1 MRPNSST
8 GLYFYTAWRK
18 RFGVSAMKARDKKAV
33 LKPVLAV
40 LLLVTALFAIA
51 RTSQSYSEQLP
62 LRQQSKYFDFRF
74 KQHPEKIKAIAR
86 FADAFIDIVNRD
98 FFEAEFDYPIRV
110 LVTEDFATHRT
121 LVSEQFGVT
130 DPTMGIFLYKYNLF
144 ATYEDSGL
152 GTFAHEIMHPLV
164 ERNLKDRLE
173 WAIEGIPTFF
183 EKFYGYWRGDEL
195 VVNWGFQNPWRIK
208 QLGTDLARLDLPG
221 ILATTRAEERE
232 SEQRLVSIF
241 LWEQGK
247 FKQFLDFVKRR
258 EKNGYDS
265 YFEAA
270 MEMPI
275 GRVSPLWQDYLA
287 RIVARRAEILR
298 LPLSAAQPDEAAFH
312 RFAASYGISV
322 TSE

>member
-1 MRPNSST
+1 MRPNFPNRT
-8 GLYFYTAWRK
+8 LLLHGTAK
-18 RFGVSAMKARDKKAV
+18 TFGASAIKTRDKKAA

-51 RTSQSYSEQLP
+51 RTSQSYLEQLP

-74 KQHPEKIKAIAR
+74 KQHPEKIKAIAG

-98 FFEAEFDYPIRV
+98 FFKAEFDYPIRV

-164 ERNLKDRLE
+164 ERNLKDRPE

-195 VVNWGFQNPWRIK
+195 IVNWGFQNPWRIK

-247 FKQFLDFVKRR
+247 FKQFLDLVKSRD
-258 EKNGYDS
+258 KNGYDS
-265 YFEAA
+265 RFEAA
-270 MEMPI
+270 MGMPI
-275 GRVSPLWQDYLA
+275 GRVIPLLQDYLA
-287 RIVARRAEILR
+287 RIAARRAEILR
-298 LPLSAAQPDEAAFH
+298 LPLSAALPDQAAFH
-312 RFAASYGISV
+312 KFAASYGISV
-322 TSE
+322 AGE

>member
-1 MRPNSST
+1 
-8 GLYFYTAWRK
+8 
-18 RFGVSAMKARDKKAV
+18 MKTIDKKA
-33 LKPVLAV
+33 VLAV
-40 LLLVTALFAIA
+40 LLLVSVLFAVA

-62 LRQQSKYFDFRF
+62 FRQQSKYFDFRF
-74 KQHPEKIKAIAR
+74 KQHPEKIQAIAR

-98 FFEAEFDYPIRV
+98 FFKAEFDYPIRV
-110 LVTEDFATHRT
+110 LVTEDISTHQT
-121 LVSEQFGVT
+121 LVSQQFGFT
-130 DPTMGIFLYKYNLF
+130 DPTMGVFLYKYNLF

-164 ERNLKDRLE
+164 ERNLKDRPE

-195 VVNWGFQNPWRIK
+195 VVYWGFQNPWRIK
-208 QLGTDLARLDLPG
+208 ELGAILARLDLPG
-221 ILATTRAEERE
+221 ILATTRAGERE
-232 SEQRLVSIF
+232 SEQRLVSVF

-247 FKQFLDFVKRR
+247 FKQFLDLVKRR

-275 GRVSPLWQDYLA
+275 GRVIPLWRDYLA
-287 RIVARRAEILR
+287 RIAARRSDILR
-298 LPLSAAQPDEAAFH
+298 LPLSATLPNEDAFH
-312 RFAASYGISV
+312 KFAAPYGISV
-322 TSE
+322 ASE

>member
-1 MRPNSST
+1 
-8 GLYFYTAWRK
+8 
-18 RFGVSAMKARDKKAV
+18 MKTIDKKA
-33 LKPVLAV
+33 VLAV
-40 LLLVTALFAIA
+40 LLLVPVLFAIS
-51 RTSQSYSEQLP
+51 RTSQSYSERLP

-74 KQHPEKIKAIAR
+74 KQHPEKIKTIAR

-98 FFEAEFDYPIRV
+98 FFKAEFDYPIRV
-110 LVTEDFATHRT
+110 LVTEDFSPHRT
-121 LVSEQFGVT
+121 LVSQQFGVT

-164 ERNLKDRLE
+164 ERNLKDRPA

-208 QLGTDLARLDLPG
+208 QLGTGLARLDLPE
-221 ILATTRAEERE
+221 ILATTRAGERE

-247 FKQFLDFVKRR
+247 FKQLLDLVRKR

-270 MEMPI
+270 MGMQI
-275 GRVSPLWQDYLA
+275 GRVIPLWQDYLA
-287 RIVARRAEILR
+287 RIVARRSEILR
-298 LPLSAAQPDEAAFH
+298 LPVSATLPNEDAFH
-312 RFAASYGISV
+312 KFAASYGISV
-322 TSE
+322 SIE

>member
-1 MRPNSST
+1 MRPNSSNRT
-8 GLYFYTAWRK
+8 
-18 RFGVSAMKARDKKAV
+18 
-33 LKPVLAV
+33 
-40 LLLVTALFAIA
+40 LLLHGMAKTFRCFRDESARQKSCPETCPGGFATGNGFAIA

>member
-1 MRPNSST
+1 MKPN
-8 GLYFYTAWRK
+8 
-18 RFGVSAMKARDKKAV
+18 DKKV
-33 LKPVLAV
+33 VLAV
-40 LLLVTALFAIA
+40 LLLIVALFAVS

-98 FFEAEFDYPIRV
+98 FFKAEFDYPIRV
-110 LVTEDFATHRT
+110 LVSEDSSTHRT

-130 DPTMGIFLYKYNLF
+130 NPTMGIFLYNYNLF

-164 ERNLKDRLE
+164 ERNLKDRPA

-195 VVNWGFQNPWRIK
+195 VVYWGFQNPWRINA
-208 QLGTDLARLDLPG
+208 LGTDLTRLDLQEV
-221 ILATTRAEERE
+221 LATTGGGERE

-247 FKQFLDFVKRR
+247 FKQFLDFVRRR

-270 MEMPI
+270 MGMPI
-275 GRVSPLWQDYLA
+275 GQVIPLWQDYLA
-287 RIVARRAEILR
+287 RIAARRSEILR
-298 LPLSAAQPDEAAFH
+298 LPLSATLPDAEAF
-312 RFAASYGISV
+312 RKFAASYGSSIAN
-322 TSE
+322 E

>member
-1 MRPNSST
+1 MRPNFPNRT
-8 GLYFYTAWRK
+8 LLLHGTAK
-18 RFGVSAMKARDKKAV
+18 TFGASAIKTRDKKAV

-51 RTSQSYSEQLP
+51 RTSQSYLEQLP

-74 KQHPEKIKAIAR
+74 KQHPEKIKAIAG

-98 FFEAEFDYPIRV
+98 FFKAEFDYPIRV

-164 ERNLKDRLE
+164 ERNLKDRPE

-195 VVNWGFQNPWRIK
+195 IVNWGFQNPWRIK

-247 FKQFLDFVKRR
+247 FKQFLDLVKSRD
-258 EKNGYDS
+258 KNGYDS
-265 YFEAA
+265 HFEAA
-270 MEMPI
+270 MGMPI
-275 GRVSPLWQDYLA
+275 GRVIPLLQDYLA
-287 RIVARRAEILR
+287 RIAARRAEILR
-298 LPLSAAQPDEAAFH
+298 LPLSAALPDQAAFH
-312 RFAASYGISV
+312 KFAASYGISV
-322 TSE
+322 AGE

>member
-1 MRPNSST
+1 MRPNFPNRT
-8 GLYFYTAWRK
+8 LLLHGTAK
-18 RFGVSAMKARDKKAV
+18 TFGASAIKTRDKKAV

-51 RTSQSYSEQLP
+51 RTSQSYLEQLP

-74 KQHPEKIKAIAR
+74 KQHPEKIKAIAG

-98 FFEAEFDYPIRV
+98 FFKAEFDYPIRV

-164 ERNLKDRLE
+164 ERNLKDRPE

-195 VVNWGFQNPWRIK
+195 IVNWGFQNPWRIK

-247 FKQFLDFVKRR
+247 FKQFLDLVKSRD
-258 EKNGYDS
+258 KNGYDS
-265 YFEAA
+265 HFEAA
-270 MEMPI
+270 MGMPI
-275 GRVSPLWQDYLA
+275 GRVIPLWQDYLA
-287 RIVARRAEILR
+287 RIAARRAEILR
-298 LPLSAAQPDEAAFH
+298 LPLSAALPDQAAFH
-312 RFAASYGISV
+312 KFAASYGISV
-322 TSE
+322 AGE

>member
-164 ERNLKDRLE
+164 ERNLKDRPE

-221 ILATTRAEERE
+221 ILATTRAEEWE

-275 GRVSPLWQDYLA
+275 GRVSPLWQDYLT

-298 LPLSAAQPDEAAFH
+298 LPLSAALPDEVAFH

>member
-1 MRPNSST
+1 MKT
-8 GLYFYTAWRK
+8 G
-18 RFGVSAMKARDKKAV
+18 DKKA
-33 LKPVLAV
+33 VLAV
-40 LLLVTALFAIA
+40 LLLVMMLFAIS
-51 RTSQSYSEQLP
+51 RTSQSNSEQLP

-74 KQHPEKIKAIAR
+74 RQHPEKIKAIAR

-98 FFEAEFDYPIRV
+98 FFKAEFDYPIRV
-110 LVTEDFATHRT
+110 LVTEDFSTHRT

-130 DPTMGIFLYKYNLF
+130 NPTMGIFLYNSNLF

-164 ERNLKDRLE
+164 ERNLKDRPA

-208 QLGTDLARLDLPG
+208 QLGTDLARLDLQA
-221 ILATTRAEERE
+221 ILATTRAGERE

-247 FKQFLDFVKRR
+247 FKQFLDLVRKR

-265 YFEAA
+265 YLEAA

-275 GRVSPLWQDYLA
+275 ARVIPLWQDYLA
-287 RIVARRAEILR
+287 RIVARRSEILR
-298 LPLSAAQPDEAAFH
+298 LPVSATLPNEEAFH
-312 RFAASYGISV
+312 KFAASYGISV
-322 TSE
+322 ASE

>member
-1 MRPNSST
+1 MAKTFRCFRDESARQKSCPETCPGGFAT
-8 GLYFYTAWRK
+8 GN
-18 RFGVSAMKARDKKAV
+18 G
-33 LKPVLAV
+33 
-40 LLLVTALFAIA
+40 FAIA

-130 DPTMGIFLYKYNLF
+130 GPTMGIFLYKYNLF

-221 ILATTRAEERE
+221 ILATTRAGERE
-232 SEQRLVSIF
+232 SEGWFPYFCGSKANSNSFSILSKGARKTATILTSRPRWRCRLDACLRS
-241 LWEQGK
+241 GK
-247 FKQFLDFVKRR
+247 TTWHGSSL
-258 EKNGYDS
+258 
-265 YFEAA
+265 AA
-270 MEMPI
+270 PK
-275 GRVSPLWQDYLA
+275 SC
-287 RIVARRAEILR
+287 
-298 LPLSAAQPDEAAFH
+298 
-312 RFAASYGISV
+312 ASH
-322 TSE
+322 

>member
-1 MRPNSST
+1 
-8 GLYFYTAWRK
+8 
-18 RFGVSAMKARDKKAV
+18 MKARDKKAV

-164 ERNLKDRLE
+164 ERNLKDRPE
-173 WAIEGIPTFF
+173 WAIEGILAPPT
-183 EKFYGYWRGDEL
+183 KRRTAGRSSVSQIRGVIRHFCHE
-195 VVNWGFQNPWRIK
+195 RIK
-208 QLGTDLARLDLPG
+208 ATAKALSDRGAAALA
-221 ILATTRAEERE
+221 
-232 SEQRLVSIF
+232 
-241 LWEQGK
+241 
-247 FKQFLDFVKRR
+247 
-258 EKNGYDS
+258 
-265 YFEAA
+265 
-270 MEMPI
+270 
-275 GRVSPLWQDYLA
+275 
-287 RIVARRAEILR
+287 
-298 LPLSAAQPDEAAFH
+298 
-312 RFAASYGISV
+312 
-322 TSE
+322 

>member
-1 MRPNSST
+1 LPSPARPNPIQSNC
-8 GLYFYTAWRK
+8 
-18 RFGVSAMKARDKKAV
+18 RFGNKAS
-33 LKPVLAV
+33 
-40 LLLVTALFAIA
+40 
-51 RTSQSYSEQLP
+51 TSI
-62 LRQQSKYFDFRF
+62 FRF

-164 ERNLKDRLE
+164 ERNLKDRPE

>member
-1 MRPNSST
+1 
-8 GLYFYTAWRK
+8 
-18 RFGVSAMKARDKKAV
+18 MKARDKKAV

-322 TSE
+322 TSEEKRPQRRSAIEGQLH

>member
-1 MRPNSST
+1 MRPNFPNRT
-8 GLYFYTAWRK
+8 LLLHGMAKT
-18 RFGVSAMKARDKKAV
+18 FGASAMKTRDKKAV

-74 KQHPEKIKAIAR
+74 KRHPEKIKAITR

-98 FFEAEFDYPIRV
+98 FFKAEFDYPIRV

-164 ERNLKDRLE
+164 DRNLKDRPE

-195 VVNWGFQNPWRIK
+195 IVNWGFQNPWRIK

-221 ILATTRAEERE
+221 ILATTRAEEQE

-247 FKQFLDFVKRR
+247 FKQFLDLIKNR
-258 EKNGYDS
+258 EKNDYDS

-270 MEMPI
+270 MGMPI
-275 GRVSPLWQDYLA
+275 VRVIPLWQDYLA
-287 RIVARRAEILR
+287 RIAARRSEILR
-298 LPLSAAQPDEAAFH
+298 LPLSAALPDQAAFH
-312 RFAASYGISV
+312 RFAASYGISIA
-322 TSE
+322 SE

>member
-1 MRPNSST
+1 
-8 GLYFYTAWRK
+8 
-18 RFGVSAMKARDKKAV
+18 MKTIDKKA
-33 LKPVLAV
+33 VLAV
-40 LLLVTALFAIA
+40 LLLVSALFAVT

-74 KQHPEKIKAIAR
+74 KQHLEKIKAVAR

-110 LVTEDFATHRT
+110 LVTEDSAAHRT

-164 ERNLKDRLE
+164 ERNLKDRPV

-195 VVNWGFQNPWRIK
+195 VVHWGFQNPWRIK
-208 QLGTDLARLDLPG
+208 QLGTDLARLDLPE
-221 ILATTRAEERE
+221 ILATTRAKEKE

-247 FKQFLDFVKRR
+247 FKQFLDLVKRR

-275 GRVSPLWQDYLA
+275 GRVIPLWQDYLA
-287 RIVARRAEILR
+287 GIAARRSEILR
-298 LPLSAAQPDEAAFH
+298 LPLSATLPNENAFH
-312 RFAASYGISV
+312 KFAASYGISV
-322 TSE
+322 SVE

>member
-1 MRPNSST
+1 MKT
-8 GLYFYTAWRK
+8 G
-18 RFGVSAMKARDKKAV
+18 DKKT
-33 LKPVLAV
+33 VLAV
-40 LLLVTALFAIA
+40 LLLVMVLFAIS

-98 FFEAEFDYPIRV
+98 FFKAEFDYPIRV
-110 LVTEDFATHRT
+110 LVTEDFSTHRT
-121 LVSEQFGVT
+121 LVSQQFAVT

-164 ERNLKDRLE
+164 ERNLKDRPA

-208 QLGTDLARLDLPG
+208 QLGTDLARLDLQA
-221 ILATTRAEERE
+221 ILATTRAGERE

-247 FKQFLDFVKRR
+247 FKQFLGLVRKR

-275 GRVSPLWQDYLA
+275 TRVIPLWQDYLA
-287 RIVARRAEILR
+287 RIVARRSEILR
-298 LPLSAAQPDEAAFH
+298 LPVSATLPNEDAFH
-312 RFAASYGISV
+312 KFAASYGISV
-322 TSE
+322 ASE

>member
-164 ERNLKDRLE
+164 ERNLKDRPE

>member
-1 MRPNSST
+1 
-8 GLYFYTAWRK
+8 
-18 RFGVSAMKARDKKAV
+18 MKTIDKKA
-33 LKPVLAV
+33 VLAV
-40 LLLVTALFAIA
+40 LLLVSVLFAVA

-98 FFEAEFDYPIRV
+98 FFKAEFDYPIRV
-110 LVTEDFATHRT
+110 LVTEDFSTHRT
-121 LVSEQFGVT
+121 LVSQQFGVT

-164 ERNLKDRLE
+164 ERNLKDRPE

-183 EKFYGYWRGDEL
+183 EKFYTFWRGDEL

-208 QLGTDLARLDLPG
+208 ALGANLARLDLPG

-247 FKQFLDFVKRR
+247 FKQFLDLVKRR
-258 EKNGYDS
+258 EKNSYDS

-270 MEMPI
+270 MGMPI
-275 GRVSPLWQDYLA
+275 GRVIPLWQDYLA
-287 RIVARRAEILR
+287 RI
-298 LPLSAAQPDEAAFH
+298 AAPKFC
-312 RFAASYGISV
+312 ASR
-322 TSE
+322 

>member
-1 MRPNSST
+1 MRPNFPNRT
-8 GLYFYTAWRK
+8 LLLHGTAK
-18 RFGVSAMKARDKKAV
+18 TFGASAIKTRDKKAV

-195 VVNWGFQNPWRIK
+195 IVNWGFQNPWRIK

-247 FKQFLDFVKRR
+247 FKQFLDLVKSRD
-258 EKNGYDS
+258 KNGYDS
-265 YFEAA
+265 HFEAA
-270 MEMPI
+270 MGMPI
-275 GRVSPLWQDYLA
+275 GRVIPLLQDYLA
-287 RIVARRAEILR
+287 RIAARRAEILR
-298 LPLSAAQPDEAAFH
+298 LPLSAALPDQAAFH
-312 RFAASYGISV
+312 KFAASYGISV
-322 TSE
+322 AGE